1 MVKIE
6 AIDIYLLLLVCVCV
20 CACELSVA
28 SEFSSSNWFI
38 PSSKSLLQSNRHVR
52 DLFFKCDDLRCWFSR
67 ILFER
72 DIYATFMRLFV
83 LCLYIN
89 PFSKLD
95 ILLSRHIKVKYIF
108 IFAFTS
114 KTLFIIAQ

>member
-1 MVKIE
+1 MVHQKLFFQENI
-6 AIDIYLLLLVCVCV
+6 
-20 CACELSVA
+20 
-28 SEFSSSNWFI
+28 FSQNSAQQGG
-38 PSSKSLLQSNRHVR
+38 KLQSNRHVR

-67 ILFER
+67 VLFER

-89 PFSKLD
+89 PFSKSD

>member
-1 MVKIE
+1 MTMHAVFTRSICGMIE
-6 AIDIYLLLLVCVCV
+6 LIVIRAADMATTV
-20 CACELSVA
+20 
-28 SEFSSSNWFI
+28 
-38 PSSKSLLQSNRHVR
+38 QSNRHIR

-67 ILFER
+67 VLFER

-83 LCLYIN
+83 LCLCIN

-108 IFAFTS
+108 ILASAS

>member
-1 MVKIE
+1 MLILIHELGGDNFLKYKFVVNP
-6 AIDIYLLLLVCVCV
+6 LLIMAV
-20 CACELSVA
+20 
-28 SEFSSSNWFI
+28 
-38 PSSKSLLQSNRHVR
+38 QSNRHVR

-67 ILFER
+67 VLFER
-72 DIYATFMRLFV
+72 DIYATFMHLFV

-89 PFSKLD
+89 PD